1 MFPVRALLAFTL
13 ALAILPSRAWCED
26 FTVFAAASLKEAL
39 DAHAKAFGSAKGHR
53 ASISYAASNALAKQ
67 IEAGAPAAL
76 FISADT
82 DWIDYVERKQLTVP
96 GSRVNLL
103 RNELVL
109 VAPAASPT
117 SLRIAPGFALAAA
130 IGNGRIAMANP
141 EAVPAGKYGKAA
153 LTALGVWSAVA
164 PKVAAA
170 ENVRAALA
178 LVSRGEAPFGIVY
191 RTDAMAEKGVRIVD
205 TFPAGAHPP
214 IVYPLVMLKAAK
226 GNAARA
232 FATWLAAPEARATW
246 ERYGFRRD

>member
-1 MFPVRALLAFTL
+1 MKAARILLALTL
-13 ALAILPSRAWCED
+13 CLLLPAAWAED

-39 DAHAKAFGSAKGHR
+39 DAQAKAFEAKTGHK
-53 ASISYAASNALAKQ
+53 AAVSYAASNALAKQ
-67 IEAGAPAAL
+67 IEAGAPAAI

-82 DWIDYVERKQLTVP
+82 DWVDYVEQKQLTVP

-109 VAPAASPT
+109 IAPAGSNT
-117 SLRIAPGFALAAA
+117 TLRIAPGFALAAA

-141 EAVPAGKYGKAA
+141 DAVPAGKYGKAS
-153 LTALGVWSAVA
+153 LTALGVWDAVA

-191 RTDAMAEKGVRIVD
+191 RTDAMADKGVRIVD
-205 TFPAGAHPP
+205 TFPSGTHPP
-214 IVYPLVMLKAAK
+214 IVYPLVMLKTAKAGAAQQ
-226 GNAARA
+226 
-232 FATWLAAPEARATW
+232 FATWLAAPEARSTW
-246 ERYGFRRD
+246 ERYGFLRN

>member
-1 MFPVRALLAFTL
+1 MASARILL
-13 ALAILPSRAWCED
+13 ALALFINTAALAED

-39 DAHAKAFGSAKGHR
+39 DAHAKAFEAAKGHK
-53 ASISYAASNALAKQ
+53 AAISYAASNALARQ

-82 DWIDYVERKQLTVP
+82 DWIDYVEQKQLTVP

-103 RNELVL
+103 RNALVL
-109 VAPAASPT
+109 VAPAASAT
-117 SLRIAPGFALAAA
+117 SLKIAPGFALAAA
-130 IGNGRIAMANP
+130 IGNGRIAMARP
-141 EAVPAGKYGKAA
+141 EAVPAGKYGKASLA
-153 LTALGVWSAVA
+153 ALGVWDAVA

-178 LVSRGEAPFGIVY
+178 LVARGEAPFGIVY
-191 RTDAMAEKGVRIVD
+191 RTDALAEKGVRIVD
-205 TFPAGAHPP
+205 TFPAATHPP
-214 IVYPLVMLKAAK
+214 IVYPLVILKAAK
-226 GNAARA
+226 GNAPRD